1 MSQNTTKFA
10 RCCYFELTTC
20 FGPYS
25 GPSSGHKSIYLRKLY
40 SVSHKIYQSKI
51 QRDIFHHHHHVPE
64 GLGMLSCSLILKMKL
79 VPPSL
84 PRSSYDSSSFWFILQ
99 CLFSQSVCV
108 HPLYTLQP
116 LFLVIYSHYD
126 TNTNNSLFT
135 DNVRS
140 DKKTRSD
147 KHHHP
152 SYYFSSKYILTITS
166 ASVTCHDIT

>member
-1 MSQNTTKFA
+1 MIIYYIKYYIIVLQLPKVFSTIRRWYFMSQNTTKFA

-84 PRSSYDSSSFWFILQ
+84 PRSSYDSSSFWFIL
-99 CLFSQSVCV
+99 
-108 HPLYTLQP
+108 
-116 LFLVIYSHYD
+116 
-126 TNTNNSLFT
+126 
-135 DNVRS
+135 
-140 DKKTRSD
+140 
-147 KHHHP
+147 
-152 SYYFSSKYILTITS
+152 
-166 ASVTCHDIT
+166 